1 MKKQYEVTL
10 SPFYDVDLTAVWE
23 IDFDFKDFHAEDI
36 KNVEQ
41 AIIEMNTFWSGHL
54 DDDAPFD
61 EHLKWFL
68 KDATV
73 AIHHIYSK
81 TILSKPEDLTKRL
94 FNEEDGF
101 CIGECGIKLV
111 EFIDNFELTQDALEV
126 KEK

>member
-23 IDFDFKDFHAEDI
+23 IDFDFKDFHAEHI

-41 AIIEMNTFWSGHL
+41 AIIEMNTFWSGHPSQ
-54 DDDAPFD
+54 DDPFD
-61 EHLKWFL
+61 EHLEWFL

-73 AIHHIYSK
+73 AIHRIYSR
-81 TILSKPEDLTKRL
+81 TILSKLEDLTKRL

-111 EFIDNFELTQDALEV
+111 EFIDGFELTQDALEV
-126 KEK
+126 NEK